1 MWMTTTGP
9 PVVVAQ
15 KDNQIEVEDP
25 LKEATEDLS
34 AGTEEVEVGPVEI
47 RTAEGDTKRTR
58 THLNERNGKTVPR
71 VQWLTLL
78 QLTLLVCWIQVVRFP
93 QEQPI
98 RFLYTLMTS
107 VNHPTPL

>member
-9 PVVVAQ
+9 PVQ
-15 KDNQIEVEDP
+15 RDNQIEVEDP

-34 AGTEEVEVGPVEI
+34 VETEQVEAGLEI

-58 THLNERNGKTVPR
+58 THLKERNGKTVPR

-78 QLTLLVCWIQVVRFP
+78 QLTLLVCWIQVVRFLL
-93 QEQPI
+93 EQPI